1 MHAHAHLLPSQE
13 TQRQILAKDV
23 FVSSQSGITFRLAL
37 EIVEIH
43 TLRRYSMVLQCKH
56 TWNHRNPLPLK
67 DLHAHPDHHLPK
79 AASGEAAGKAKSSSQ
94 SLGFFI
100 EQGQWLQGLSQAHQ
114 AAVPCSLFNSK
125 TMARPGPASQ
135 PAWMIPV
142 DAGTFMLTA
151 SQTTFYELFE
161 EMGSSSH
168 FGVRFKYRC
177 TDTEMFSVHA
187 SQRAECMLARQ
198 V

>member
-79 AASGEAAGKAKSSSQ
+79 AASGEAAGKAKSSSPYICV
-94 SLGFFI
+94 L
-100 EQGQWLQGLSQAHQ
+100 
-114 AAVPCSLFNSK
+114 
-125 TMARPGPASQ
+125 
-135 PAWMIPV
+135 
-142 DAGTFMLTA
+142 
-151 SQTTFYELFE
+151 QTTEIAKLGKDLFPWCNHSHHMGTDHFYCALGGGLEQ
-161 EMGSSSH
+161 
-168 FGVRFKYRC
+168 
-177 TDTEMFSVHA
+177 
-187 SQRAECMLARQ
+187 QRLQIFVA
-198 V
+198 